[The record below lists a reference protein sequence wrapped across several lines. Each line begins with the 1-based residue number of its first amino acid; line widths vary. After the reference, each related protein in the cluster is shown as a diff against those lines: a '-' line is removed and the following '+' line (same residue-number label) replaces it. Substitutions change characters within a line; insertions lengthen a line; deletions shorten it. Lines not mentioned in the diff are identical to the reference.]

1 MATTAATPHI
11 SDLSMCLPNATILH
25 VSLRDISPEAILE
38 SANVVDDADHVCRAG
53 TSVYLAE
60 QLVGHRDFITATLA
74 EVLSGEKT
82 IEREQRPVIFS
93 PFGLGV
99 LDVAVAKLVT
109 TLAVES
115 QVGTV
120 LDSFIPDTTVARL

>member
-1 MATTAATPHI
+1 
-11 SDLSMCLPNATILH
+11 
-25 VSLRDISPEAILE
+25 
-38 SANVVDDADHVCRAG
+38 
-53 TSVYLAE
+53 
-60 QLVGHRDFITATLA
+60 
-74 EVLSGEKT
+74 
-82 IEREQRPVIFS
+82 
-93 PFGLGV
+93 V

>member
-1 MATTAATPHI
+1 
-11 SDLSMCLPNATILH
+11 
-25 VSLRDISPEAILE
+25 
-38 SANVVDDADHVCRAG
+38 
-53 TSVYLAE
+53 
-60 QLVGHRDFITATLA
+60 
-74 EVLSGEKT
+74 VLSGEKT

-120 LDSFIPDTTVARL
+120 LDSFIPDTTVAGL